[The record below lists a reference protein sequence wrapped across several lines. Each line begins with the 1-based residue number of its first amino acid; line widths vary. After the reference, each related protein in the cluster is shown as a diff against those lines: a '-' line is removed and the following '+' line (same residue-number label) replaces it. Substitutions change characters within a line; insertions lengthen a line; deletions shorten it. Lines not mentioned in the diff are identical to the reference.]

1 MRNPSVAPAT
11 PPLKKEGEEKAL
23 LLTPYSLLL
32 TFVSH
37 G

>member
-1 MRNPSVAPAT
+1 MQHNENNT
-11 PPLKKEGEEKAL
+11 LDCL

-32 TFVSH
+32 LIFLGPNDEVI